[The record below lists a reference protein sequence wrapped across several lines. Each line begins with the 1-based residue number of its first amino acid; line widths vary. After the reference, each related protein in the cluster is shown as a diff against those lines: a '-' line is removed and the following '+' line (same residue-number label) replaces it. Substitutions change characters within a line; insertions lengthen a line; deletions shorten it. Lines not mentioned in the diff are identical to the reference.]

1 MKVTEALPERDGAQG
16 KGQRASQLWVVPS
29 PPLQKVRFTSE
40 YKMNIIAAGYAK
52 AYTEMSLPV
61 GATNWN
67 FA

>member
-1 MKVTEALPERDGAQG
+1 MWGRDFGLHNTEMPLPHRHTKTDFVNTYQSI
-16 KGQRASQLWVVPS
+16 KS
-29 PPLQKVRFTSE
+29 
-40 YKMNIIAAGYAK
+40 AAGYAK